1 MHRHLLRQR
10 RLARLVAATTS
21 SAVLALALCGCQL
34 TSSNDITGS
43 IGDKADTSV
52 SPDDARHDVDAN
64 RERYRAN
71 PKDPA
76 VALQYAR
83 ALRAAGERSQAVAVL
98 EQAVIANP
106 GNKKL
111 LAGYGRALA
120 DNGNFQQA
128 FDVLSRAHSPQD
140 PDWRILSVQGT
151 VLDQMGRFDEARQYY
166 ASALKIE
173 PDDPSTLSNL
183 GLSYLLSKDLPKAEE
198 NLRRAYDH
206 AGNDPRVR
214 MNLAVVLGLEGKTS
228 EAENIAKA
236 NLPVDEATA
245 NVAELKRLMAR
256 NDNAHGPGGGHV
268 PIASAAHPG

>member
-21 SAVLALALCGCQL
+21 CAILAFALCGCQTTTPDDL
-34 TSSNDITGS
+34 TGS
-43 IGDKADTSV
+43 IGDKANAAV
-52 SPDDARHDVDAN
+52 SPDDARHDVDAD

-76 VALQYAR
+76 IALEYAR
-83 ALRAAGERSQAVAVL
+83 ALRATGERTQAVAVL
-98 EQAVIANP
+98 EQAAIANP
-106 GNKKL
+106 GDKKL

-128 FDVLSRAHSPQD
+128 FDVLSRAHTPQD

-151 VLDQMGRFDEARQYY
+151 VLDQMGRFDEAREYY
-166 ASALKIE
+166 AHALKIE
-173 PDDPSTLSNL
+173 PDDPTVLSNL

-198 NLRRAYDH
+198 TLRRAYEH
-206 AGNDPRVR
+206 AGDDPRVR
-214 MNLAVVLGLEGKTS
+214 MNLAVVLGLEGKTG

-245 NVAELKRLMAR
+245 NVAELKRLLAR
-256 NDNAHGPGGGHV
+256 NENGHGPGAEHRRA
-268 PIASAAHPG
+268 ASAHAG